1 MKMKFSKEKMKYEL
15 LLPCIKDKQATDI
28 LLKSF
33 KLSCGKHG
41 WATELDNT
49 VVEFED
55 GDSVVEVKGFEI
67 VKNWCAPLEESKMQ
81 TKARTVKQMMADSN
95 GDFVTAIR
103 LCKTGYRKANDV
115 IDEFVERV
123 FEKIQYEYENYPNAM
138 TVGTY
143 HQLRKEINAIADQM
157 RQEVEM

>member
-1 MKMKFSKEKMKYEL
+1 MKMKFSKEKMKCEL
-15 LLPCIKDKQATDI
+15 LLPCIKNKQATDI

-33 KLSCGKHG
+33 ELSCGKYG

-49 VVEFED
+49 VVEFKD

-67 VKNWCAPLEESKMQ
+67 VKNWCIPLEESKMQ

-103 LCKTGYRKANDV
+103 LCKTGYRKATDV
-115 IDEFVERV
+115 IDEFM
-123 FEKIQYEYENYPNAM
+123 EKITCRLSYDRDSELYGKTEIVLMLNKIADEM
-138 TVGTY
+138 
-143 HQLRKEINAIADQM
+143 RKEMKNDS
-157 RQEVEM
+157 V